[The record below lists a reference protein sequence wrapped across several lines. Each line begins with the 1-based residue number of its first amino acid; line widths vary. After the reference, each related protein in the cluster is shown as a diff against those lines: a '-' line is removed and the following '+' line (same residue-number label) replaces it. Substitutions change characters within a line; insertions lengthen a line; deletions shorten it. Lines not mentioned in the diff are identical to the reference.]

1 MWWKPSQINSQT
13 KSYEKCLVRI
23 IFYFIKKFTYWV
35 KKLSKATWNSKTSIF
50 DSINDF
56 FFVKWIFE
64 EHVPRPLDIEYFKY
78 SILSNRV
85 FNTVFNTFFRN
96 VNIDI
101 GYSILFG
108 AGIDIE
114 YSLL

>member
-1 MWWKPSQINSQT
+1 MPKNEIS
-13 KSYEKCLVRI
+13 
-23 IFYFIKKFTYWV
+23 KKGRTFLCYTGI
-35 KKLSKATWNSKTSIF
+35 L
-50 DSINDF
+50 
-56 FFVKWIFE
+56 
-64 EHVPRPLDIEYFKY
+64 PLDIKYFKY

-85 FNTVFNTFFRN
+85 LNTVFNTFFRN
-96 VNIDI
+96 DNIDI

>member
-1 MWWKPSQINSQT
+1 MIVNAYRPLEQQN
-13 KSYEKCLVRI
+13 EVRTDI
-23 IFYFIKKFTYWV
+23 V
-35 KKLSKATWNSKTSIF
+35 
-50 DSINDF
+50 
-56 FFVKWIFE
+56 
-64 EHVPRPLDIEYFKY
+64 RPLDIEYFKY

-96 VNIDI
+96 VTIDI

>member
-1 MWWKPSQINSQT
+1 MSALWNFLLFVRPSL
-13 KSYEKCLVRI
+13 EG
-23 IFYFIKKFTYWV
+23 
-35 KKLSKATWNSKTSIF
+35 
-50 DSINDF
+50 
-56 FFVKWIFE
+56 
-64 EHVPRPLDIEYFKY
+64 RPLDVEYFKY

-96 VNIDI
+96 DNIDI

>member
-1 MWWKPSQINSQT
+1 MAAAVGVILFSFYSRLTIRFYLVNQHYPNQLCKPT
-13 KSYEKCLVRI
+13 
-23 IFYFIKKFTYWV
+23 
-35 KKLSKATWNSKTSIF
+35 A
-50 DSINDF
+50 
-56 FFVKWIFE
+56 
-64 EHVPRPLDIEYFKY
+64 RPLDIEYFKY

>member
-1 MWWKPSQINSQT
+1 MQGPI
-13 KSYEKCLVRI
+13 C
-23 IFYFIKKFTYWV
+23 
-35 KKLSKATWNSKTSIF
+35 
-50 DSINDF
+50 
-56 FFVKWIFE
+56 
-64 EHVPRPLDIEYFKY
+64 RPLDIEYFKY

-96 VNIDI
+96 ENIDI

>member
-1 MWWKPSQINSQT
+1 MKSVESIDSEKQKIIQT
-13 KSYEKCLVRI
+13 V
-23 IFYFIKKFTYWV
+23 V
-35 KKLSKATWNSKTSIF
+35 
-50 DSINDF
+50 
-56 FFVKWIFE
+56 
-64 EHVPRPLDIEYFKY
+64 RPLDIEYFKY
-78 SILSNRV
+78 PILSNRV
-85 FNTVFNTFFRN
+85 FNTIFNTFFRN